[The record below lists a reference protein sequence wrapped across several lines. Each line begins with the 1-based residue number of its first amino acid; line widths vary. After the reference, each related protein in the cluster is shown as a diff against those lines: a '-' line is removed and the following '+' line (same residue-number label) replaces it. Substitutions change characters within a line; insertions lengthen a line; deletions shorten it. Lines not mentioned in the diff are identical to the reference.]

1 MVQAFA
7 GLVYIALYL
16 ATVGNQ
22 NYTSFPPETYEYV
35 FYVFA
40 LSDILIES
48 LKVI

>member
-7 GLVYIALYL
+7 GCVYIALYL
-16 ATVGNQ
+16 ATVANQ

-35 FYVFA
+35 FYAFA
-40 LSDILIES
+40 LSDILTES